1 MPSVGS
7 SAGKAFITS
16 TDGELLPVS
25 QREIIASLI
34 PSTSPKRICV

>member
-1 MPSVGS
+1 MPSVGN

-16 TDGELLPVS
+16 TDGALRSFS
-25 QREIIASLI
+25 QRLIIASLI